1 LLIRLEEAH
10 VSSKYIPGE
19 YEREEAEEL
28 IAFVEEAVKFIEN
41 LRGKAKT

>member
-1 LLIRLEEAH
+1 LRRHTQALN
-10 VSSKYIPGE
+10 VFQGE

-28 IAFVEEAVKFIEN
+28 IAFVEEAVKFVEN